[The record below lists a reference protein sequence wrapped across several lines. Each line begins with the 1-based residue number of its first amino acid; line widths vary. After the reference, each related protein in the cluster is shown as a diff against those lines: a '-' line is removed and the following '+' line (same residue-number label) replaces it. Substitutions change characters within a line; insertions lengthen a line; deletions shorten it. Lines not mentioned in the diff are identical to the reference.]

1 MPLSFFEWHFLY
13 LCVNYNIMSYM
24 KRLLSILIVGAL
36 AFACTAPAQPEQKP
50 QGQNNQNPGN
60 NTNPGDE
67 TNPGDDTNPGTV
79 EPDFSDPDWYNTF
92 FWDRT
97 DRQKAGIRGP
107 VKSIHR
113 STPQYVDDRYNI
125 FTFDEAGHLI
135 KNEYRQIN
143 TDEYN
148 HSATYTYDDAG
159 RRVRMDFKVNDRTYG
174 YTCEYNN
181 GDRYVAVNGSNWIH
195 MYGVLLEQSGG
206 YADCE
211 DLVGIVKGLSKVHF
225 ERADEGFWVNIRDY
239 EYVFD
244 DDGNLTI
251 TCTQFS
257 GQDSNNLSKHVDISY
272 VTYKDGLPCHSSYST
287 DLGTSEIDV
296 EWQPNGLPAKWV
308 DAGGET
314 YEYAQNSRTVLI
326 QKHYGYIDWGGMRG
340 QEYFYDNHFDL
351 VKSSLDIGDE
361 QFGLHYNDFTDYTY
375 DKYGNWTSRKEAIT
389 PLFWD
394 GTENGRSIETVYN
407 EIEYFE

>member
-1 MPLSFFEWHFLY
+1 MPLRFFEWHFLY
-13 LCVNYNIMSYM
+13 LCVNYNTTSYM
-24 KRLLSILIVGAL
+24 KRILSVLIMGAL

-50 QGQNNQNPGN
+50 QGQDNQDPGN
-60 NTNPGDE
+60 N

-79 EPDFSDPDWYNTF
+79 DPDFSDPDWYNTF

-125 FTFDEAGHLI
+125 YTFDEAGHLI
-135 KNEYRQIN
+135 KNEDKHID

-148 HSATYTYDDAG
+148 HSYTYTYDDAG
-159 RRVRMDFKVNDRTYG
+159 HRIKMEFQTPYEKYG

-195 MYGVLLEQSGG
+195 MYGVLVDEDGG
-206 YADCE
+206 YADCQ
-211 DLVGIVKGLSKVHF
+211 DLFGIMKGLSKVHF
-225 ERADEGFWVNIRDY
+225 ERIGEGFWTDIRDY
-239 EYVFD
+239 EYVFGE
-244 DDGNLTI
+244 DGNLTI
-251 TCTQFS
+251 TLTRKY
-257 GQDSNNLSKHVDISY
+257 GQDNNNLAEEVEIHY
-272 VTYKDGLPCHSSYST
+272 LTYKDGLPIYSRYST
-287 DLGTSEIDV
+287 DLGTTEIEV

-308 DAGGET
+308 HGGET
-314 YEYAQNSRTVLI
+314 YEYAQNSRTVLPL
-326 QKHYGYIDWGGMRG
+326 KHYGYSDWGGMRG
-340 QEYFYDNHFDL
+340 QEYFYDEHFDL

-394 GTENGRSIETVYN
+394 GTEYGKSTHTVYN